1 MPMRFKLLAGVFF
14 VMLLVAHNSGMRPF
28 GNVADVFAALGVLLA
43 LSILAP
49 WPSETRTE
57 RVERKLSGSTWADR
71 LDIEAAAREVNGDHS

>member
-43 LSILAP
+43 LSILAL
-49 WPSETRTE
+49 WPSDTHSD
-57 RVERKLSGSTWADR
+57 RVEREISGSSWADR
-71 LDIEAAAREVNGDHS
+71 LDIEAAAREVKGDEN